1 MNEVGKELVKAVASS
16 GAAFAGGPVAATIAA
31 SLGVAV
37 EMFGTL
43 SQKRSGELFDSDE
56 YVRRV
61 VNKIKQSDNFAS
73 FVYDIWLKHNFE
85 ASEQRRKYL
94 RNMLKKETHSSNNR
108 FVNFSKI
115 EHILQNASIES
126 LRLAMYIYSK
136 DFSERECDP
145 QDAGTKLVNYQK
157 LSSLLE
163 DTEYNDL
170 RIDIELYVNELSALG
185 IIDVRHNRYG
195 GPFIY
200 RTSFGNIVIEY
211 INEE

>member
-1 MNEVGKELVKAVASS
+1 MNEIGKELVKAVASS

-43 SQKRSGELFDSDE
+43 SQKRGGELFDSDE

-61 VNKIKQSDNFAS
+61 VSKIKQSDNFAS

-94 RNMLKKETHSSNNR
+94 RNMLKKETHSSNNH

-115 EHILQNASIES
+115 ENILQNASIES
-126 LRLAMYIYSK
+126 LRLAVYIYSK
-136 DFSERECDP
+136 DFFEHERDL
-145 QDAGTKLVNYQK
+145 QALGKGLVNYK
-157 LSSLLE
+157 ELFSLLK
-163 DTEYNDL
+163 DTKYDDL
-170 RIDIELYVNELSALG
+170 RVNIELYMNELSALG
-185 IIDVRHNRYG
+185 MIEVLHGRFG

>member
-1 MNEVGKELVKAVASS
+1 MNEVEKELVKAVASS

-43 SQKRSGELFDSDE
+43 SHKRSGELFDSDE

-94 RNMLKKETHSSNNR
+94 RNMLKKETHSSNNL

-157 LSSLLE
+157 LS
-163 DTEYNDL
+163 
-170 RIDIELYVNELSALG
+170 ALG

-195 GPFIY
+195 GPFMY